1 MSFETL
7 NPEEYMKNPSQEQN
21 PQEEQTQV
29 NSTLEMLADAMPYLI
44 ELGDSIKDIPAQMDL
59 NGRLNLAARFV
70 VIQPSGVSFFKDQFE
85 KCYMAVSSFDPED
98 WIMKQKAEA
107 SFVQTNA
114 HKVE

>member
-1 MSFETL
+1 MSFVSENEPL
-7 NPEEYMKNPSQEQN
+7 YKHKDVLIMMKEIAWMAYC
-21 PQEEQTQV
+21 E
-29 NSTLEMLADAMPYLI
+29 
-44 ELGDSIKDIPAQMDL
+44 
-59 NGRLNLAARFV
+59 AAEV
-70 VIQPSGVSFFKDQFE
+70 GFKDQFE